1 MPGLLPLLLILLSFW
16 FLLVYILNTWGI
28 LKKYNLSLW
37 GPVLMWRTPR
47 GKKII
52 KFLSQPKLLWTHVA
66 NFGVFLCFLAMFA
79 MMALLIWEMTL
90 SFSIP
95 AEQAPTPQMLLL
107 LPGVNPLI
115 PLSSIPYLIVAIIIA
130 IIVHEFS
137 HGIVA
142 MASNIKIKAL
152 GILYMIIPLGAF
164 VEPDEKQM
172 EKVHKK
178 KRMRIFAMGPSSNLV
193 LAFICAL
200 VFSLGFMTSVS
211 PSHEGTLAMGIVE
224 NSPADVLGIEPWTLI
239 TSINEQS
246 IKNATDF
253 DKIAASLQ
261 PTKNYTFTFY
271 HDNNFQ
277 THTIMGGLV
286 IAVVAEGYPAD
297 KAGIQVGDIIETIN
311 GTLVTNEKEFN
322 AIMNTTSAGKTIY
335 IQGASYHQKT
345 GNYTY
350 YNKTV
355 TLDDKYE
362 YYERYYPDKNKEEYS
377 NVGFLGINI
386 LPLGIIVSSPDS
398 LIDILAHP
406 VSSLSGFFTYIT
418 LPFQGLSPVPEE
430 MSNLYKITG
439 PLSILPKPL
448 FWALGDGIYWIFW
461 LNFALGTFNAL
472 PAIPLDGG
480 YLLKDGI
487 AVLLK
492 KINKKMKKEQE
503 EKIAGKIT
511 FLISL
516 VVLALILSLITIPRL
531 MTFFP

>member
-1 MPGLLPLLLILLSFW
+1 MPGLLPLLLIILSFW
-16 FLLVYILNTWGI
+16 FLLLYIVKTRGM

-52 KFLSQPKLLWTHVA
+52 KFLSQPKLFWTHFA
-66 NFGVFLCFLAMFA
+66 NFGVFLCFMAMFA

-115 PLSSIPYLIVAIIIA
+115 PLSSIPYLIVGIIIA
-130 IIVHEFS
+130 IIIHEFS
-137 HGIVA
+137 HGILA
-142 MASNIKIKAL
+142 MVGNIKIKAL
-152 GILYMIIPLGAF
+152 GIMYMIIPLGAF

-172 EKVHKK
+172 EKIHKK

-200 VFSLGFMTSVS
+200 VFSLGFMASVS
-211 PSHEGTLAMGIVE
+211 PHHNGTLAVGIIE
-224 NSPADVLGIEPWTLI
+224 NSPADVLDIEPWTLI
-239 TSINEQS
+239 TSIDEQS
-246 IKNATDF
+246 IKDVDDF
-253 DKIAASLQ
+253 DKVAASLQ

-277 THTIMGGLV
+277 TQTIMGGLV

-297 KAGIQVGDIIETIN
+297 KAGIRVGDIIETIN
-311 GTLVTNEKEFN
+311 GTLVTNEEEFN
-322 AIMNTTSAGKTIY
+322 TIMNTTRAGKTIY
-335 IQGASYHQKT
+335 IEGVSYHQETK
-345 GNYTY
+345 NYTF

-355 TLDDKYE
+355 TLGDKYE
-362 YYERYYPDKNKEEYS
+362 YYEKYYPGKNKEEYT

-386 LPLGIIVSSPDS
+386 LPLGIMVSSPEA
-398 LIDILAHP
+398 LIDALVHP
-406 VSSLSGFFTYIT
+406 ASSLSGFFTYIT
-418 LPFQGLSPVPEE
+418 LPFQGLSPFPDE

-439 PLSILPKPL
+439 PLSILPKSL
-448 FWALGDGIYWIFW
+448 FWGLGDSIYWIFW

-487 AVLLK
+487 AILLK
-492 KINKKMKKEQE
+492 KIKKNIKKEQE

-516 VVLALILSLITIPRL
+516 AVLALILSLIIIPHL
-531 MTFFP
+531 MALFT

>member
-1 MPGLLPLLLILLSFW
+1 
-16 FLLVYILNTWGI
+16 
-28 LKKYNLSLW
+28 
-37 GPVLMWRTPR
+37 
-47 GKKII
+47 
-52 KFLSQPKLLWTHVA
+52 
-66 NFGVFLCFLAMFA
+66 

-107 LPGVNPLI
+107 LPGINPLI
-115 PLSSIPYLIVAIIIA
+115 PLSSIPYLIVGVIIA

-137 HGIVA
+137 HGILA
-142 MASNIKIKAL
+142 MVGNIKIKAL

-172 EKVHKK
+172 EKIKKK

-200 VFSLGFMTSVS
+200 IFSLGFMASLS
-211 PSHEGTLAMGIVE
+211 PHHEGTLAVGIIE
-224 NSPADVLGIEPWTLI
+224 NSPPDVLDIEPWTLI
-239 TSINEQS
+239 TSINEQTIQDVS
-246 IKNATDF
+246 DF
-253 DKIAASLQ
+253 DEVAASLQ

-277 THTIMGGLV
+277 TTTIMGGMV

-297 KAGIQVGDIIETIN
+297 NTGIRVGDIIKTIN
-311 GTLVTNEKEFN
+311 GTLVKNEKEFN
-322 AIMNTTSAGKTIY
+322 NIMNSTRAGKPIY
-335 IQGASYHQKT
+335 IEGARYQWET
-345 GNYTY
+345 EGYTF

-355 TLDDKYE
+355 TLGNKYE
-362 YYERYYPDKNKEEYS
+362 YYERYFPDKNKEEYK

-386 LPLGIIVSSPDS
+386 LPMGILVSSPDA
-398 LIDILAHP
+398 LIDNLIHP
-406 VSSLSGFFTYIT
+406 TSSLRGFFTYIT
-418 LPFQGLSPVPEE
+418 LPFQGLSPFPDE

-439 PLSILPKPL
+439 PLSKLPKTL
-448 FWALGDGIYWIFW
+448 FWGLGDSIYWIFW

-480 YLLKDGI
+480 YLLKDGLGI
-487 AVLLK
+487 LLK
-492 KINKKMKKEQE
+492 KINKNIKKEQE

-511 FLISL
+511 FFISL
-516 VVLALILSLITIPRL
+516 MVLALILSLIIIPRF
-531 MTFFP
+531 MASIT

>member
-1 MPGLLPLLLILLSFW
+1 
-16 FLLVYILNTWGI
+16 
-28 LKKYNLSLW
+28 
-37 GPVLMWRTPR
+37 MWRTPR

-52 KFLSQPKLLWTHVA
+52 KFLAQPKRFWTYFS
-66 NFGVFLCFLAMFA
+66 NFGIVLCFMAMFA

-95 AEQAPTPQMLLL
+95 ADQAPTPQMLLL

-130 IIVHEFS
+130 IIIHEFS
-137 HGIVA
+137 HGILSMVG
-142 MASNIKIKAL
+142 NIKIKAL

-164 VEPDEKQM
+164 VEPDEKQI
-172 EKVHKK
+172 EKTKKK

-200 VFSLGFMTSVS
+200 VFSLGFMASVS
-211 PSHEGTLAMGIVE
+211 PHHNGTLAVGIIE
-224 NSPADVLGIEPWTLI
+224 NSPADVLDIEPWTLI
-239 TSINEQS
+239 TSIDNQS
-246 IKNATDF
+246 IKNVDEF
-253 DKIAASLQ
+253 DNIAASLQ
-261 PTKNYTFTFY
+261 PTTNYSFTFF
-271 HDNNFQ
+271 HDDNFQ

-297 KAGIQVGDIIETIN
+297 IAGIRVGDIIKTIN
-311 GTLVTNEKEFN
+311 GTLVKNEKEFN
-322 AIMNTTSAGKTIY
+322 AIMNTTTAGKTIY
-335 IQGASYHQKT
+335 IQGVSYHQETEK
-345 GNYTY
+345 YTV

-355 TLDDKYE
+355 TLADKHE
-362 YYERYYPDKNKEEYS
+362 YYKKYYPDKNKDEYL

-386 LPLGIIVSSPDS
+386 LPLGMIVSSPDA
-398 LIDILAHP
+398 LIDTLIHP
-406 VSSLSGFFTYIT
+406 VSSLPGFFTYIT
-418 LPFQGLSPVPEE
+418 LPFQGLSPFPEE

-439 PLSILPKPL
+439 PLSILPQSL
-448 FWALGDGIYWIFW
+448 FWALSDSIYWIFW

-492 KINKKMKKEQE
+492 KINKKIKKEQE

-511 FLISL
+511 FFISL
-516 VVLALILSLITIPRL
+516 AVLALILSLIIVPRI
-531 MTFFP
+531 MAFFP